1 MQSIEEHELG
11 DQVFAAE
18 AITKKRL
25 KKGKTEYLVKWK
37 GWSPRYS
44 TWEPEENILDPRL
57 IQQFVLKEENKVVE
71 KEKVDPV
78 GSKRGRKPKPEV
90 KEDRKRAKSVNR
102 FELKEEIS
110 SSDEEKEDDSPKPAF
125 LTQTLSGRNPKPPKR
140 YEQKEK
146 KRKRHKSASAKSL
159 KDSDSS
165 DSEYG
170 SPPLSRSH
178 TPGKI
183 KCCIYYE
190 AKRQE
195 VRHCF
200 RF

>member
-1 MQSIEEHELG
+1 MQNMEEHQLG

-25 KKGKTEYLVKWK
+25 RKGKTEYLVKWK

-71 KEKVDPV
+71 KDKVDPA
-78 GSKRGRKPKPEV
+78 GAKRGRKPKQEV
-90 KEDRKRAKSVNR
+90 KEIRKRAKSVNR
-102 FELKEEIS
+102 FELKDDSS

-125 LTQTLSGRNPKPPKR
+125 LMQTLSGRNPKPPQR

-146 KRKRHKSASAKSL
+146 KRKRHKSAGTKSL

-165 DSEYG
+165 DSECG
-170 SPPLSRSH
+170 SPILSRSH
-178 TPGKI
+178 TPG
-183 KCCIYYE
+183 E
-190 AKRQE
+190 N
-195 VRHCF
+195 
-200 RF
+200 

>member
-1 MQSIEEHELG
+1 MQNLEEHELG

-25 KKGKTEYLVKWK
+25 RKGKTEYLVKWK

-71 KEKVDPV
+71 KVDPV
-78 GSKRGRKPKPEV
+78 GAKRGRKPKPEV
-90 KEDRKRAKSVNR
+90 KEIRKRAKSVNR
-102 FELKEEIS
+102 FEFKDESS

-125 LTQTLSGRNPKPPKR
+125 LMQTLSGRNPKPPQR

-146 KRKRHKSASAKSL
+146 KRKRHKSASMKSL

-165 DSEYG
+165 DSDCG
-170 SPPLSRSH
+170 SPILSRSH
-178 TPGKI
+178 TPGM
-183 KCCIYYE
+183 IYL
-190 AKRQE
+190 
-195 VRHCF
+195 
-200 RF
+200 